1 MTNRIAPVRQFA
13 VRLATLATV
22 LILASG
28 FFSAALGAWRATGPF
43 GGDAEVIRTV
53 PKVRNLVIAGARNGL
68 LFTSKDG
75 GASWNNIRLPAQFGA
90 VLHALEVDPR
100 SPSRWYVGT
109 ESENSWLSGVY
120 KTEDAGRT
128 WTMLPGT
135 KGLAVWSIALW
146 PKNPDVIAAGTGSG
160 VYLSGDAGGR
170 WTHIS
175 PEGDPE
181 IRPVVSLAFDP
192 VDADVIFAGTTHL
205 PWKTSDGGKNWNS
218 IHQGMIDDS
227 DVFSIQVD
235 PGKPERVFASACSG
249 VYGSADGAARWS
261 RLETPKGAFR
271 THFVALDPANTDIV
285 FAGTTE
291 GLLRSSDGGRSWR
304 NVSAESIKSIAF
316 DPWVQGRVF
325 FASTTAGLLVSTD
338 SGATLREIN
347 VGFAN
352 RNFTSFVG
360 TGFDLYATSVYEGAS
375 GGLYRTNNYGL
386 RWTHTGAPPGEQF
399 LLISAAPNDAKI
411 LHAATYHSLYESLD
425 NGKTWRAKKGPSGGR
440 ITALMTIS
448 DKIVL
453 AATDQG
459 LFRTSDG
466 VTWIQC
472 AVGQVVLLQG
482 LGKKMYSAVTSH
494 GAFSS
499 ADDGISWK
507 QCGKA
512 ATGAAWYGMDFDA
525 VSLRTALAATSAGL
539 FRSSDGC
546 SSWTLVSNGLRPETV
561 ISVLFH
567 PTHSGEAFVSQ
578 NGHVMVST
586 DGGQKWL
593 PLDDDAQGN
602 SGPSALAVLPAAPDL
617 LFALFPRRGI
627 FSTSI
632 KEKPLQ

>member
-1 MTNRIAPVRQFA
+1 LGN
-13 VRLATLATV
+13 
-22 LILASG
+22 
-28 FFSAALGAWRATGPF
+28 AAAAWRATGPF

-68 LFTSKDG
+68 LFTSTDG
-75 GASWNNIRLPAQFGA
+75 GASWNNIRFPAQFGA

-100 SPSRWYVGT
+100 SASTWYAGT

-128 WTMLPGT
+128 WSILPAT

-160 VYLSGDAGGR
+160 VYLSGDSGKQWA
-170 WTHIS
+170 HIS

-192 VDADVIFAGTTHL
+192 LDANVLYAGTTHL

-235 PGKPERVFASACSG
+235 PARPERIFASACSG

-261 RLETPKGAFR
+261 HLETPKGAFR
-271 THFVALDPANTDIV
+271 THFVALDPTNSEIV

-291 GLLRSSDGGRSWR
+291 GLLRSPDGGRSWR
-304 NVSAESIKSIAF
+304 NVIGESVKSIAF
-316 DPWVQGRVF
+316 DSFVPGRVF

-338 SGATLREIN
+338 SGTTVREIN
-347 VGFAN
+347 TGFAN
-352 RNFTSFVG
+352 RNFTAFAG
-360 TGFDLYATSVYEGAS
+360 TGFNLYAATVYEAAS
-375 GGLYRTNNYGL
+375 GGLYRSENYGL
-386 RWTHTGAPPGEQF
+386 RWAHIGAPAGEQF
-399 LLISAAPNDAKI
+399 LLVSAASSDAKI
-411 LHAATYHSLYESLD
+411 LYAATYHNLYESLD
-425 NGKTWRAKKGPSGGR
+425 NGKTWRAKKAPPGGR
-440 ITALMTIS
+440 ISALMAIS
-448 DKIVL
+448 EKIVL

-459 LFRTSDG
+459 LFRTPDS

-499 ADDGISWK
+499 ADGGTSWK
-507 QCGKA
+507 ECGQPA
-512 ATGAAWYGMDFDA
+512 AGAAWYGMDFDA
-525 VSLRTALAATSAGL
+525 VAPRSALAATSAGL

-561 ISVLFH
+561 VSVLFH
-567 PTHSGEAFVSQ
+567 PTVSGEAFVSQ
-578 NGHVMVST
+578 NGHVLVSM

-593 PLDDDAQGN
+593 PLDDDSHSN
-602 SGPSALAVLPAAPDL
+602 SGPSSLVVLPAAPDL
-617 LFALFPRRGI
+617 LFAMFPRRGV

>member
-1 MTNRIAPVRQFA
+1 MTNRIALVRQFA

-22 LILASG
+22 LIPIVCSPSG
-28 FFSAALGAWRATGPF
+28 AVAAWRATGPY

-68 LFTSKDG
+68 LFTSSDG
-75 GASWNNIRLPAQFGA
+75 GATWKNIRFPAQFGA

-100 SPSRWYVGT
+100 SAATWYVGT

-120 KTEDAGRT
+120 KTEDAGQT
-128 WTMLPGT
+128 WTLLPAT

-146 PKNPDVIAAGTGSG
+146 PKNPDVIAVGASTG
-160 VYLSGDAGGR
+160 VHLSRDAGSH
-170 WTHIS
+170 WAHIS

-192 VDADVIFAGTTHL
+192 VDANVIFAGTTHL
-205 PWKTSDGGKNWNS
+205 PWKTADGGKNWNS

-235 PGKPERVFASACSG
+235 PAKPERVFASACSG
-249 VYGSADGAARWS
+249 VYGSTDGAARWS
-261 RLETPKGAFR
+261 HLETPKGAFR
-271 THFVALDPANTDIV
+271 THFVALDPANSEIV

-291 GLLRSSDGGRSWR
+291 GLLRSTDGGRSWR
-304 NVSAESIKSIAF
+304 NVIAESVKSVAF
-316 DPWVQGRVF
+316 DSWVPGRVF

-347 VGFAN
+347 IGFAN
-352 RNFTSFVG
+352 RNFTTFAG
-360 TGFDLYATSVYEGAS
+360 TGFDLYAASVYEAAS
-375 GGLYRTNNYGL
+375 GGLYRSNNYGL
-386 RWTHTGAPPGEQF
+386 RWTHFGAPAGEQF

-411 LHAATYHSLYESLD
+411 LYAATYHSLYESLD

-440 ITALMTIS
+440 ITALMAIS

-459 LFRTSDG
+459 LFRTPDG

-494 GAFSS
+494 GALSS
-499 ADDGISWK
+499 ADGGISWK
-507 QCGKA
+507 QCGQPA
-512 ATGAAWYGMDFDA
+512 SGVAWYGLDFDA
-525 VSLRTALAATSAGL
+525 VSTRAALAATSAGL

-546 SSWTLVSNGLRPETV
+546 SSWTVVSNGLRAETV
-561 ISVLFH
+561 TSLLFH

-578 NGHVMVST
+578 NGRVLVST

-602 SGPSALAVLPAAPDL
+602 SGPSSLAVLPAAPDL
-617 LFALFPRRGI
+617 LFALFPRRGV